1 MQFPA
6 AVHVYV
12 PMNNVNTKYKGFHAG
27 WRTAVFDQNIDDIAL
42 DVAPIQVQTNSLVG
56 SGEKL
61 WVRFV
66 EKGTNDGPGFWVEFT
81 DPPQYRL
88 GYCNDR
94 SEFTM
99 PEGPIRVWTIS
110 RENDRIKLDCNGVVI
125 FDINYINN
133 DWKTNGVEKC
143 KFYWA
148 NDLGATRFQG
158 GAADYYKQYTEG
170 TFQCGRPV
178 LLI

>member
-1 MQFPA
+1 M
-6 AVHVYV
+6 
-12 PMNNVNTKYKGFHAG
+12 
-27 WRTAVFDQNIDDIAL
+27 FDQNINDIAL
-42 DVAPIQVQTNSLVG
+42 DVAPIQVQTDSLVG
-56 SGEKL
+56 SGDKL

-94 SEFTM
+94 LEFTM

-125 FDINYINN
+125 FDINYMNN

-143 KFYWA
+143 KSYWA

-158 GAADYYKQYTEG
+158 GAADYYKQYAEG
-170 TFQCGRPV
+170 TFRCERPV